1 MLKLINILSIVSLG
15 TNTNPTLHPSCYKTR
30 TQLLFKLYKGILIGL
45 MDPRVERRFQTHKR
59 ACKFSQI
66 DTTTRPTDWFL
77 LLLLIGNEN
86 FSIKVK
92 EYELLIQYSFVK
104 GHTDG

>member
-1 MLKLINILSIVSLG
+1 
-15 TNTNPTLHPSCYKTR
+15 
-30 TQLLFKLYKGILIGL
+30 

-77 LLLLIGNEN
+77 LRLLIGNKN

-92 EYELLIQYSFVK
+92 EYQLLIKYSFVK
-104 GHTDG
+104 RFIDGS